1 MTFNMLK
8 LECKK
13 AIFNKLFLLSILIGC
28 AITMFSL
35 IPRLQ
40 SYYNDINFFK
50 GMQNNSTVIYDPCA
64 PLESLFNHWIG
75 AEAVTPGSVN
85 FFFIFPILIAIPY
98 GWSYCLEKQKG
109 YIRNV
114 VLRSGKLRY
123 YFSKYIAVFV
133 SGGLA
138 MVIPLL
144 FNFLL
149 TGMFVPA
156 VCPDPT
162 YITGYGIFTSSF
174 LSMFFYTNPFLYIF
188 LYLLVDFA
196 FCGLIAC
203 LCFALATFIKN
214 RVVVV
219 LMPFFILLAFRY
231 ICTSFIYVSTTTIY
245 KEISPMFFLRPVPAA
260 YDTSWLIITL
270 EAFIVLIFTFYL
282 SVIRGIRN
290 EIY

>member
-13 AIFNKLFLLSILIGC
+13 AIFNKFFLLSILIGC
-28 AITMFSL
+28 LITSSSL
-35 IPRLQ
+35 IPNIQ
-40 SYYNDINFFK
+40 SYYRDINMAK
-50 GMQNNSTVIYDPCA
+50 KLLDSGTVIYNSYG

-75 AEAVTPGSVN
+75 SEAISAGSVN

-114 VLRSGKLRY
+114 VLRSGKPRY
-123 YFSKYIAVFV
+123 YFSKYVAMFV

-144 FNFLL
+144 LNFII
-149 TGMFVPA
+149 TAMFVPA
-156 VCPDPT
+156 VYPDPS
-162 YITGYGIFTSSF
+162 YITGYGIFTASI
-174 LSMFFYTNPFLYIF
+174 LSKAFYTNPFLYVF
-188 LYLLVDFA
+188 LYLLVDFV
-196 FCGLIAC
+196 FCGLITC

-231 ICTSFIYVSTTTIY
+231 ICTSFIYVSSTTVY
-245 KEISPMFFLRPVPAA
+245 KELSPMFFLHPVPPA
-260 YDTSWLIITL
+260 YNTTWLIITV
-270 EAFIVLIFTFYL
+270 EAIIVLIFTFYM
-282 SVIRGIRN
+282 SIIRGIHN